1 MKYFSLNRLYVWVF
15 SWYPYGKL
23 SFGSDFN
30 SSGVISGRSVICNDC
45 EGSFLPRLTEP
56 VRTVRFPRALERI
69 SAEEEFGAK
78 PPNKVSCVLSMIVF

>member
-1 MKYFSLNRLYVWVF
+1 MGWKPVFITINVPFGKDFS
-15 SWYPYGKL
+15 
-23 SFGSDFN
+23 

-45 EGSFLPRLTEP
+45 DGSFLPLLTEP

-78 PPNKVSCVLSMIVF
+78 PPNKVSWVLSMIMSALSFP